1 MVVRAKLRAGS
12 RELETTALV
21 NTRFEAP
28 APDLALPV
36 EAARRLGLW
45 PPRRAK
51 LVVAD
56 TGGGEVDMAYLEAAV
71 DIEVEGRRRTANVL
85 VNPHIDEVLISDYL
99 AGELRI
105 VILDPRRGLC
115 SPERIW
121 PGSLLSPS
129 GGVRPRRAARRSW
142 NSAGGGGAKL

>member
-1 MVVRAKLRAGS
+1 MAVRVRAKLRQGS
-12 RELETTALV
+12 IELETTALV
-21 NTRFEAP
+21 NTGFEAP

-56 TGGGEVDMAYLEAAV
+56 TGGGV
-71 DIEVEGRRRTANVL
+71 EVEGRRRTANVL

-99 AGELRI
+99 AGELGI